1 MLFYE
6 GYPKEEI
13 DAVDKECDDT
23 LKEYN
28 KQRVVCEQLYERYR
42 EELIRY
48 SGLAY
53 FDISLLNILAEK
65 LVDICQSIIHDITR
79 IKKEGGV

>member
-1 MLFYE
+1 MFYE

-28 KQRVVCEQLYERYR
+28 KQKVICEQLYERYR
-42 EELIRY
+42 EELKRY